1 MGEHQIED
9 EDNEWAVFFHQQE
22 FFLLGFGLI
31 WKRKHEETDEH
42 SGCQS
47 VSFFFILNFCSFQY

>member
-9 EDNEWAVFFHQQE
+9 EDNEIRAVFFHQQQ

-31 WKRKHEETDEH
+31 WKRKQEETDEH
-42 SGCQS
+42 YMGFGCQS
-47 VSFFFILNFCSFQY
+47 VSFFFS

>member
-42 SGCQS
+42 S
-47 VSFFFILNFCSFQY
+47 